1 MELLQ
6 VDTVADAI
14 TKIKDASRGV
24 LPRVTVKPL
33 AQALG
38 ATLAEAAA
46 APEDVPGFDRSTVD
60 GYAVLA
66 DDTAGAGESLPCF
79 LKIVGEVEMGKPAPC
94 SIRHGEC
101 AYVPT
106 GGMLPP
112 GADAVVMVEY
122 CDRFADSVAVAD
134 AVSPGRNVIWRGE
147 DIKAG
152 QNVLEAGCKLRPS
165 DIGVLAAIG
174 KEQVKVW
181 EGPKIAVFSTGDE
194 IVPPGREKLE
204 TGQVRDINSNAV
216 AAMAAQAGFR
226 VTATGIIPDVEER
239 LRDTLRQAMDEN
251 DVVVVSGGSSQGVKD
266 MTERVI
272 GSISSPGILSHGLAV
287 KPGKPTII
295 GWDDE
300 SGTLFIGLP
309 GHPVSAM
316 IVFDSVLLDWW
327 RQATGQTVRRPMV
340 AKLDRNVMGSPGR
353 ETYQPVRLQLTSEGW
368 LAEPVFY
375 RSGLISAL
383 AAADGFFVLERN
395 REGLS
400 AGEQVLVYL
409 Y

>member
-1 MELLQ
+1 MELLR
-6 VDTVADAI
+6 VDTVTDAI
-14 TKIKDASRGV
+14 NKIREASRGT
-24 LPRVTVKPL
+24 LPRAVERPL
-33 AQALG
+33 SEVLG
-38 ATLAEAAA
+38 AVLAEEAA

-66 DDTAGAGESLPCF
+66 EDTAGAGESLPCF
-79 LKIVGEVEMGKPAPC
+79 LKLVGEVEMGREASC

-106 GGMLPP
+106 GGMLPK
-112 GADAVVMVEY
+112 GANAVVMVEY

-152 QNVLEAGCKLRPS
+152 QAVLQAGCVLRPS

-174 KEQVKVW
+174 REKVKVW
-181 EGPKIAVFSTGDE
+181 EGPRIAVFSTGDE
-194 IVPPGREKLE
+194 IVPPDREKLE
-204 TGQVRDINSNAV
+204 MGQIRDINSNAI
-216 AAMAAQAGFR
+216 AAQARKAGFQ
-226 VTATGIIPDVEER
+226 VTATGIVPDVEER
-239 LRDTLRQAMDEN
+239 LRQTLAQAMADN

-272 GSISSPGILSHGLAV
+272 DSVARPGVLSHGLAV
-287 KPGKPTII
+287 KPGKPTIV
-295 GWDDE
+295 GWDKA
-300 SGTLFIGLP
+300 SATLFVGLP

-316 IVFDSVLLDWW
+316 TVFDSVLLGWW
-327 RQATGQTVRRPMV
+327 RAATAQAPRRPLT
-340 AKLDRNVMGSPGR
+340 ARLDRNVMGSPGR
-353 ETYQPVRLQLTSEGW
+353 ETYQPVRLHLQADGW

-383 AAADGFFVLERN
+383 AAADGFFVMERN
-395 REGLS
+395 LEGLA

>member
-216 AAMAAQAGFR
+216 AAMATQAGFR

-239 LRDTLRQAMDEN
+239 LREALKQAMAEN

-272 GSISSPGILSHGLAV
+272 DSISSPGILSHGLAV

>member
-6 VDTVADAI
+6 VDTEADAL

-122 CDRFADSVAVAD
+122 CDRFADNVAVAD
-134 AVSPGRNVIWRGE
+134 SVSPGRNVIWRGE

-181 EGPKIAVFSTGDE
+181 EGPEIAVFSTGDE
-194 IVPPGREKLE
+194 IVPPGRE
-204 TGQVRDINSNAV
+204 
-216 AAMAAQAGFR
+216 
-226 VTATGIIPDVEER
+226 
-239 LRDTLRQAMDEN
+239 
-251 DVVVVSGGSSQGVKD
+251 
-266 MTERVI
+266 
-272 GSISSPGILSHGLAV
+272 
-287 KPGKPTII
+287 
-295 GWDDE
+295 
-300 SGTLFIGLP
+300 
-309 GHPVSAM
+309 
-316 IVFDSVLLDWW
+316 
-327 RQATGQTVRRPMV
+327 
-340 AKLDRNVMGSPGR
+340 
-353 ETYQPVRLQLTSEGW
+353 
-368 LAEPVFY
+368 
-375 RSGLISAL
+375 
-383 AAADGFFVLERN
+383 
-395 REGLS
+395 
-400 AGEQVLVYL
+400 
-409 Y
+409 

>member
-216 AAMAAQAGFR
+216 AAMATQAGFR
-226 VTATGIIPDVEER
+226 VTATGIIPDVEDR
-239 LRDTLRQAMDEN
+239 LRETLKQAMAEN

-272 GSISSPGILSHGLAV
+272 DSISSPGILSHGLAV

>member
-6 VDTVADAI
+6 VDTVSDAI
-14 TKIKDASRGV
+14 SKIKEASRGV

-33 AQALG
+33 TEALG

-79 LKIVGEVEMGKPAPC
+79 LKIVGEVEMGKTAPC

-216 AAMAAQAGFR
+216 AAMATQAGFR

-239 LRDTLRQAMDEN
+239 LRETLKQAMAEN

>member
-6 VDTVADAI
+6 VDTVSDAI
-14 TKIKDASRGV
+14 TKIKESSRGV

-33 AQALG
+33 SEALG

-216 AAMAAQAGFR
+216 AAMATQAGFR

-239 LRDTLRQAMDEN
+239 LRETLKQAMAEN

-327 RQATGQTVRRPMV
+327 RQTTGQTVRRPMV

>member
-6 VDTVADAI
+6 VDTVSDAI
-14 TKIKDASRGV
+14 TKIKESSRGV

-33 AQALG
+33 SEALG

-79 LKIVGEVEMGKPAPC
+79 LKIVGEVEMGKTAPC

-122 CDRFADSVAVAD
+122 CDRFGDSVAVAD

-152 QNVLEAGCKLRPS
+152 QNVLNAGCVLRPS

-239 LRDTLRQAMDEN
+239 LRDTLRQAMAEN

-266 MTERVI
+266 MTGRVI

-295 GWDDE
+295 GWDDA
-300 SGTLFIGLP
+300 SATVFIGLP

-316 IVFDSVLLDWW
+316 IVFDSVLLGWW
-327 RQATGQTVRRPMV
+327 REATGQASRRPVV
-340 AKLDRNVMGSPGR
+340 ARLDRNVMGAPGR
-353 ETYQPVRLQLTSEGW
+353 ETYQPVRLQLTAEGW

>member
-24 LPRVTVKPL
+24 LPRVAVKPL
-33 AQALG
+33 AEALG
-38 ATLAEAAA
+38 AVLAEAAA

-79 LKIVGEVEMGKPAPC
+79 LKIVGEVEMGKPAIC

-152 QNVLEAGCKLRPS
+152 QNVLEAGCVLRPS

-174 KEQVKVW
+174 KEQVRVW

-194 IVPPGREKLE
+194 VVPPGRQKLE

-216 AAMAAQAGFR
+216 AAMATQAGFR
-226 VTATGIIPDVEER
+226 VTTTGIIPDVEER
-239 LRDTLRQAMDEN
+239 LRQTLKQAMAEN

-295 GWDDE
+295 GWDDA
-300 SGTLFIGLP
+300 SATLFIGLP

-316 IVFDSVLLDWW
+316 IVFDSVALGWW
-327 RQATGQTVRRPMV
+327 REATAQAARRPV
-340 AKLDRNVMGSPGR
+340 AARLDRNVMGSPGR
-353 ETYQPVRLQLTSEGW
+353 ETYQPVRLQLTSDGW

>member
-6 VDTVADAI
+6 VDTVSDAI
-14 TKIKDASRGV
+14 TKIKESSRGV

-33 AQALG
+33 SEALG

-152 QNVLEAGCKLRPS
+152 QNVLNAGCVLRPS

-216 AAMAAQAGFR
+216 AAMATQAGFR

-239 LRDTLRQAMDEN
+239 LRETLKQAMAEN

-295 GWDDE
+295 GWDDA
-300 SGTLFIGLP
+300 SATVFIGLP

-316 IVFDSVLLDWW
+316 IVFDSVLLGWW
-327 RQATGQTVRRPMV
+327 REATGQASRRPVV
-340 AKLDRNVMGSPGR
+340 ARLDRNVMGSPGR
-353 ETYQPVRLQLTSEGW
+353 ETYQPVRLQLTAEGW

>member
-6 VDTVADAI
+6 VDTVSDAI
-14 TKIKDASRGV
+14 TKIKESSRGV

-33 AQALG
+33 SEALG

-122 CDRFADSVAVAD
+122 CDRFGDSVAVAD

-216 AAMAAQAGFR
+216 AAMATQAGFR

-239 LRDTLRQAMDEN
+239 LRETLKQAMAEN

-295 GWDDE
+295 GWDDA
-300 SGTLFIGLP
+300 SATLFIGLP

>member
-24 LPRVTVKPL
+24 LPRGTVKPL

-194 IVPPGREKLE
+194 IVPPGRETLE

-216 AAMAAQAGFR
+216 AAMATQAGFR
-226 VTATGIIPDVEER
+226 VTATGIVPDVEDR
-239 LRDTLRQAMDEN
+239 LRETLKQAMAEN

-272 GSISSPGILSHGLAV
+272 DSISSPGILSHGLAV

>member
-216 AAMAAQAGFR
+216 AAMATQAGFR

-239 LRDTLRQAMDEN
+239 LRETLKQAMAEN

-272 GSISSPGILSHGLAV
+272 DSISSPGILSHGLAV

>member
-60 GYAVLA
+60 GYAVLS

-216 AAMAAQAGFR
+216 AAMATQAGFR

-239 LRDTLRQAMDEN
+239 LRETLKQAMAEN

-272 GSISSPGILSHGLAV
+272 DSISSPGILSHGLAV

>member
-24 LPRVTVKPL
+24 LPRVTVKSL

-216 AAMAAQAGFR
+216 AAMATQAGFR

-239 LRDTLRQAMDEN
+239 LRETLKQAMAEN

-272 GSISSPGILSHGLAV
+272 DSISSPGILSHGLAV

>member
-38 ATLAEAAA
+38 TTLAEAAA

-216 AAMAAQAGFR
+216 AAMATQAGFR

-239 LRDTLRQAMDEN
+239 LRETLKQAMAEN

-272 GSISSPGILSHGLAV
+272 DSISSPGILSHGLAV

>member
-6 VDTVADAI
+6 VDTVSDAI
-14 TKIKDASRGV
+14 TKIKESSRGV

-33 AQALG
+33 SEALG

-79 LKIVGEVEMGKPAPC
+79 LKIVGEVEMGKTAPC
-94 SIRHGEC
+94 AIRHGEC

-112 GADAVVMVEY
+112 GADAVAMVEY
-122 CDRFADSVAVAD
+122 CDRFGDSVAVAD

-152 QNVLEAGCKLRPS
+152 QNVLNAGCVLRPS

-226 VTATGIIPDVEER
+226 VTDTSIIPDVEER

-295 GWDDE
+295 GWDDA
-300 SGTLFIGLP
+300 SATVFIGLP

-316 IVFDSVLLDWW
+316 IVFDSVLLGWW
-327 RQATGQTVRRPMV
+327 REATGQASRRPVV
-340 AKLDRNVMGSPGR
+340 ARLDRNVMGSPGR
-353 ETYQPVRLQLTSEGW
+353 ETYQPVRLQLTAEGW

>member
-6 VDTVADAI
+6 VDTVSDAI
-14 TKIKDASRGV
+14 TKIKESSRGV

-33 AQALG
+33 SEALG

-122 CDRFADSVAVAD
+122 CDRFGDSVAVAD

-152 QNVLEAGCKLRPS
+152 QNVLNAGCVLRPS

-181 EGPKIAVFSTGDE
+181 ESPKIAVFSTGDE

-295 GWDDE
+295 GWDDA
-300 SGTLFIGLP
+300 SATLFIGLP

>member
-6 VDTVADAI
+6 VDTVSDAI
-14 TKIKDASRGV
+14 TKIKESSRGV

-33 AQALG
+33 SEALG

-122 CDRFADSVAVAD
+122 CDRFGDSVAVAD

-152 QNVLEAGCKLRPS
+152 QNVLNAGCVLRPS

-181 EGPKIAVFSTGDE
+181 ESPKIAVFSTGDE

-295 GWDDE
+295 GWDDA
-300 SGTLFIGLP
+300 SATLFIGLP

-340 AKLDRNVMGSPGR
+340 AKLDRNV
-353 ETYQPVRLQLTSEGW
+353 
-368 LAEPVFY
+368 
-375 RSGLISAL
+375 
-383 AAADGFFVLERN
+383 
-395 REGLS
+395 
-400 AGEQVLVYL
+400 
-409 Y
+409 

>member
-6 VDTVADAI
+6 VDTVSDAI
-14 TKIKDASRGV
+14 TKIKESSRGV

-33 AQALG
+33 SEALG

-122 CDRFADSVAVAD
+122 CDRFGDSVAVAD

-152 QNVLEAGCKLRPS
+152 QNVLNAGCVLRPS

-181 EGPKIAVFSTGDE
+181 ESPKIAVFSTGDE

-295 GWDDE
+295 GWDDA
-300 SGTLFIGLP
+300 SATLFIGLP

-383 AAADGFFVLERN
+383 AAADGF
-395 REGLS
+395 
-400 AGEQVLVYL
+400 
-409 Y
+409 

>member
-38 ATLAEAAA
+38 TTLAEAAA

-66 DDTAGAGESLPCF
+66 DDTAGVGESLPCF

-216 AAMAAQAGFR
+216 AAMATQAGFR
-226 VTATGIIPDVEER
+226 VTATGIVPDVEDR
-239 LRDTLRQAMDEN
+239 LRETLKQAMAEN

-272 GSISSPGILSHGLAV
+272 DSISSPGILSHGLAV